1 MMDRSE
7 WDRIAGLFDR
17 LLASNDPETTA
28 ASESDSEIRAAALN
42 LWQHHIRA
50 NEENYL
56 DTPIEFEITPLFQA
70 GQILLKR
77 FRIEKMLGS
86 GGMGE
91 VYLAWDQR
99 LDDRVAIKT
108 IARLLTPAP
117 AIRKRFAAEVQSA
130 RRVTHPNV
138 CRIHELFDDGE
149 IVFFSMEY

>member
-91 VYLAWDQR
+91 VIPR
-99 LDDRVAIKT
+99 LG
-108 IARLLTPAP
+108 PASG
-117 AIRKRFAAEVQSA
+117 RSSRYQDH
-130 RRVTHPNV
+130 RQTTHSRTSHPQTLRPPK
-138 CRIHELFDDGE
+138 CRAHA
-149 IVFFSMEY
+149 V